1 MHLLLYSVK
10 HIPRN
15 RVRGKDALDPRFF
28 SGGEVVLFDPHF
40 YTHNLS
46 YCSFF
51 QLRLNEDCQIL
62 ELWPILYAK

>member
-1 MHLLLYSVK
+1 
-10 HIPRN
+10 
-15 RVRGKDALDPRFF
+15 VRGKDALDPRFF